1 MKLAEA
7 LLLRGEYQTKVD
19 NLQSRILQNLKIQ
32 EGDIPNE
39 EPKVLLTEAFELNEQ
54 LNELIKR
61 VNERNNQVL
70 LPDGR
75 SLAQALVDRETLV
88 KKRRLLVTITEAGSE
103 QEYRYSRS
111 EIKFQLTLSL
121 GEIHKQID
129 QLSRQ
134 FRELDT
140 IIQGLN
146 WSVDL

>member
-32 EGDIPNE
+32 EGDKPHE
-39 EPKVLLTEAFELNEQ
+39 DPQALLTDSFELNEK
-54 LNELIKR
+54 LNELIKAI
-61 VNERNNQVL
+61 NERNNQAL

-75 SLAQALVDRETLV
+75 TLAQALVDRESLL
-88 KKRRLLVTITEAGSE
+88 KKRRLLVAITEAGND

-121 GEIHKQID
+121 ADIHKQID

-146 WSVDL
+146 WSVEL

>member
-7 LLLRGEYQTKVD
+7 LLLRGEYQTKAE
-19 NLQSRILQNLKIQ
+19 NIQGRILQNLRIQ
-32 EGDIPNE
+32 EGDQPHE
-39 EPKVLLTEAFELNEQ
+39 DPRSLLTEAFDISAQ
-54 LNELIKR
+54 LNQLIKDI
-61 VNERNNQVL
+61 NKRNHQAT

-75 SLAQALVDRETLV
+75 SLAEALVDRESLV
-88 KKRRLLVTITEAGSE
+88 KKRRLLVSLTEAGSE

-111 EIKFQLTLSL
+111 EIKFELTMSL

-146 WSVDL
+146 WSIEL

>member
-7 LLLRGEYQTKVD
+7 LLLRGEYQTKGE
-19 NLQSRILQNLKIQ
+19 NLKSRILQNLRIQ
-32 EGDIPNE
+32 EGDKPSE
-39 EPKVLLTEAFELNEQ
+39 DPHSLLTEAFELNEQ
-54 LNELIKR
+54 LNELIKAI
-61 VNERNNQVL
+61 NERNNLAL

-75 SLAQALVDRETLV
+75 SLAQALIDRESIV
-88 KKRRLLVTITEAGSE
+88 KKRRLLVSITEAGSN

-121 GEIHKQID
+121 GDIHKQID

-146 WSVDL
+146 WSVDV

>member
-7 LLLRGEYQTKVD
+7 LLLRGEYQTKGE
-19 NLQSRILQNLKIQ
+19 NLQSRILQNLRIQ
-32 EGDIPNE
+32 EGDKPSE
-39 EPKVLLTEAFELNEQ
+39 DPHSLLTEAFELNEQ
-54 LNELIKR
+54 LNELIKAI
-61 VNERNNQVL
+61 NERNNLAL

-75 SLAQALVDRETLV
+75 SLAQALVDRESIV
-88 KKRRLLVTITEAGSE
+88 KKRRLLVSITEAGSN

-121 GEIHKQID
+121 GDIHKQID

-146 WSVDL
+146 WSVDV

>member
-7 LLLRGEYQTKVD
+7 LLLRGEYQTKGE
-19 NLQSRILQNLKIQ
+19 NLQSRILQNLRIQ
-32 EGDIPNE
+32 EGDKPSE
-39 EPKVLLTEAFELNEQ
+39 DPHSLLTEALELNEQ
-54 LNELIKR
+54 LNELIKAI
-61 VNERNNQVL
+61 NERNNLAL

-75 SLAQALVDRETLV
+75 SLAQALVDRESIV
-88 KKRRLLVTITEAGSE
+88 KKRRLLVSITEAGSN

-121 GEIHKQID
+121 GDIHKQID

-146 WSVDL
+146 WSVDV